1 MYELTK
7 KRRVSDAVANVFP
20 EAVLKNIWDIITLMS
35 KNKALVSSP
44 VAVVF
49 ADDFTDDEFYA
60 MLLQGDAAAG
70 QEFPIAF
77 TGEKPF
83 LGHGYILIIKDRPK
97 TVTMEFSAVNEMGD
111 EPEAEEAEAQ
121 APDQDDK

>member
-7 KRRVSDAVANVFP
+7 KRRVSDAVAAVFP
-20 EAVLKNIWDIITLMS
+20 EAVLKNIWDIVTLMS
-35 KNKALVSSP
+35 KNNALVVSP

-60 MLLQGDAAAG
+60 MLLQGEAAQG
-70 QEFPIAF
+70 QEFPIAYA
-77 TGEKPF
+77 GEKPF

-97 TVTMEFSAVNEMGD
+97 SITIEFSAVNEMGD
-111 EPEAEEAEAQ
+111 KPEEDADAE
-121 APDQDDK
+121 